1 MRARASLGQS
11 AVLATLIACGI
22 AHGADAIPSCKALP
36 KVTKLS
42 EPEFPASVEPRGL
55 PNPVTV
61 LVEFT
66 LRLDGSV
73 SNPIAIAD
81 DAGSYA
87 AEFRAQA
94 LQTVLRT
101 RFKSG
106 ALECRGR
113 LKVAFKLVSGPH
125 A

>member
-1 MRARASLGQS
+1 M
-11 AVLATLIACGI
+11 
-22 AHGADAIPSCKALP
+22 CKALP
-36 KVTKLS
+36 EVTKLGEAES
-42 EPEFPASVEPRGL
+42 PHAVEPRGL

-66 LRLDGSV
+66 LRHDGSV
-73 SNPIAIAD
+73 SNPIAIED
-81 DAGSYA
+81 DAGRYA
-87 AEFRAQA
+87 PEFRAQA

-113 LKVAFKLVSGPH
+113 MKVAFKIVSGPH

>member
-1 MRARASLGQS
+1 M
-11 AVLATLIACGI
+11 LATLIACGS
-22 AHGADAIPSCKALP
+22 ACAADAIPVCRALP
-36 KVTKLS
+36 EVTKWGEAKS
-42 EPEFPASVEPRGL
+42 PHAVEPRGL

-66 LRLDGSV
+66 LRFDGSV
-73 SNPIAIAD
+73 SNPVAIED

-87 AEFRAQA
+87 ADFRAQA

-113 LKVAFKLVSGPH
+113 LRVAFKVVSGPH